1 MVEIKTFEER
11 KEELIKKGEEK
22 GYITF
27 EELASSLKGLDI
39 DSDTLDDLYN
49 SFVENGIT
57 VLAEEDLN
65 SDETS
70 EEDGPGK

>member
-1 MVEIKTFEER
+1 MVEIKTIEER

-27 EELASSLKGLDI
+27 EELAASLKGLDI

-49 SFVENGIT
+49 SFVDAGISVIT
-57 VLAEEDLN
+57 EEEL
-65 SDETS
+65 
-70 EEDGPGK
+70 